1 MAEDTCVRLEVA
13 LRCGGNTISGTVDDH
28 SDQTLQFSGWLELMS
43 ALDTVRARACD
54 PPPGIANPR
63 AREGG

>member
-28 SDQTLQFSGWLELMS
+28 AHQTLRFSGWLELMS

-54 PPPGIANPR
+54 PPPNVANR
-63 AREGG
+63 NACDGR